1 MTWLVQPSLVNE
13 PFSDPGLFINFL
25 FGRRALL
32 FDLGDLTPLSPTN
45 SCASATLSYLTPIW
59 TILPASIG
67 SWHRRRRRSAP
78 ASFRNHHGREPE
90 HRALYAAL
98 RPQSVRAHAI
108 FEMPITP
115 IYRGVLPF
123 VLINF
128 ATLMVITY
136 VAIKRISGKAGLN
149 GSA

>member
-1 MTWLVQPSLVNE
+1 VISHR
-13 PFSDPGLFINFL
+13 FRI
-25 FGRRALL
+25 A
-32 FDLGDLTPLSPTN
+32 N

-67 SWHRRRRRSAP
+67 SWHRRRHRRSAP

-90 HRALYAAL
+90 YRLYTPPFGLNLFA
-98 RPQSVRAHAI
+98 AHAI

-136 VAIKRISGKAGLN
+136 VAIKRTSGKAGLN

>member
-1 MTWLVQPSLVNE
+1 MISHR
-13 PFSDPGLFINFL
+13 FHI
-25 FGRRALL
+25 A
-32 FDLGDLTPLSPTN
+32 N

-59 TILPASIG
+59 DHFAGFDRLLRIVVVAAGVHPLHFGIIMAVNLSIG
-67 SWHRRRRRSAP
+67 
-78 ASFRNHHGREPE
+78 
-90 HRALYAAL
+90 LYTPPFGLNLFA
-98 RPQSVRAHAI
+98 AHAI